1 MAGTRH
7 SLHRSWRDARRF
19 HGSYAV
25 LVILAAA
32 LVLVP
37 GAPLGIVTIGVQ
49 ALAGVLLPSALVF
62 LVLLSNDRAVLG
74 PRVNPPW
81 LNVVACAV
89 VADFL
94 VLSALFVVSSLFPGL
109 ALGWPVIASSLAAAG
124 ALGAASGL
132 RFGNGE
138 AGPRDRQPQASVW
151 TMPPIESLPAPL
163 ASRARTVGLVVLRCY
178 LLLAAAA
185 VIVKVITLMV
195 GS

>member
-62 LVLLSNDRAVLG
+62 LVLLGNDRAVLG
-74 PRVNPPW
+74 PRVNPRW

-124 ALGAASGL
+124 ALGAASGPRL
-132 RFGNGE
+132 GNGE
-138 AGPRDRQPQASVW
+138 AGPRDRQPEASVW